1 MLRWLHLFKNYYMG
15 LSFVGIIVFV
25 VQEIPYMVMPLIKLQ
40 SNPIMDMHNE
50 AAWITGLQTSVG
62 ILTMLML
69 MLTVKDDEYI
79 FSLTAT
85 REKISFFFMTMM
97 IVINFIGWG
106 LYYLGHQISWL
117 IVITQFATVPLYYM
131 FYGLWKNNYLI
142 VGSAAVFFVIHTI
155 NGSLNFIVN

>member
-1 MLRWLHLFKNYYMG
+1 MLRWLHLFKNDYIG

-25 VQEIPYMVMPLIKLQ
+25 VQEIPYMVMPLMKLQ

-50 AAWITGLQTSVG
+50 AAWITGLQTAVG

-79 FSLTAT
+79 FALTAT

-97 IVINFIGWG
+97 IVINFIG
-106 LYYLGHQISWL
+106 
-117 IVITQFATVPLYYM
+117 
-131 FYGLWKNNYLI
+131 
-142 VGSAAVFFVIHTI
+142 
-155 NGSLNFIVN
+155 